1 MCSYHAKSRP
11 LPLSYRIPTARR
23 AVPIPGGRNLIGTG
37 VSSRGGD
44 HVAKRVVLP
53 VAAIGLAAAS
63 ERGAD
68 GVHGR
73 LPAGVLDGRAGRPGG
88 QLRAHR
94 GVQVGEAE
102 RGWHRSGCAHVTTA
116 PGAPGTATRRSSRS
130 AATGSA
136 AYCTCTA
143 LNAVTVSN
151 ESSGYGSTSS
161 SPSRRSVVG
170 TRSAPPQ

>member
-1 MCSYHAKSRP
+1 MCSYHAKSRL

-23 AVPIPGGRNLIGTG
+23 AVPIPGGRNLRGTG
-37 VSSRGGD
+37 GSSRGGD
-44 HVAKRVVLP
+44 HLAERVVLP
-53 VAAIGLAAAS
+53 VAAIGLAAAG

-94 GVQVGEAE
+94 GVRVGEAE
-102 RGWHRSGCAHVTTA
+102 RGRHLT
-116 PGAPGTATRRSSRS
+116 GALGTATRRSSRS

-170 TRSAPPQ
+170 TRSAPP